1 MLAGGI
7 QWTWKDAKNGSY
19 RTFQKERAEEIQKKI
34 SNTDLELVSV
44 DRKPKKTMAP
54 GLYDL
59 TTLQREA
66 NPEIWIF
73 RKKKHS
79 ISCRD
84 YMRIIRCYVSENG
97 FPLYRQGC
105 CPDDQRETE
114 SLWNRPIS
122 KTCRCAAY

>member
-1 MLAGGI
+1 MQAGGI

-59 TTLQREA
+59 TTLQRE
-66 NPEIWIF
+66 EIWIF
-73 RKKKHS
+73 RKRNTQYHAE
-79 ISCRD
+79 
-84 YMRIIRCYVSENG
+84 II
-97 FPLYRQGC
+97 
-105 CPDDQRETE
+105 
-114 SLWNRPIS
+114 
-122 KTCRCAAY
+122 

>member
-1 MLAGGI
+1 MQAGGI

-66 NPEIWIF
+66 NQ
-73 RKKKHS
+73 K
-79 ISCRD
+79 
-84 YMRIIRCYVSENG
+84 YG
-97 FPLYRQGC
+97 FSAKETLNIM
-105 CPDDQRETE
+105 QR
-114 SLWNRPIS
+114 L
-122 KTCRCAAY
+122 

>member
-1 MLAGGI
+1 MQAGGI

-66 NPEIWIF
+66 NQKYGFSAKEITQY
-73 RKKKHS
+73 HAE
-79 ISCRD
+79 
-84 YMRIIRCYVSENG
+84 II
-97 FPLYRQGC
+97 
-105 CPDDQRETE
+105 
-114 SLWNRPIS
+114 
-122 KTCRCAAY
+122 